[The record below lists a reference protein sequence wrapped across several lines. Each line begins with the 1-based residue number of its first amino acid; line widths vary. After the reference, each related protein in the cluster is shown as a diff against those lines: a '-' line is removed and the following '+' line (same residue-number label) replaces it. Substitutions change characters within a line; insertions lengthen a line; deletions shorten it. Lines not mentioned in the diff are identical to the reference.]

1 MFLRK
6 ILIALLNIA
15 LPVINSVAQQPLAA
29 VERKA
34 LPKPDSPA
42 QESTI
47 VPKWETQRKARTYL
61 LGIPAPRGQIV
72 DRSGEPLAQT
82 RVSYNLAIQFP
93 TPLEFSNA
101 QAVAFAQE
109 QTALVSRLF
118 DAGIS
123 LNEDDVLIHYKN
135 RGELPYV
142 ILQDL
147 LPSQIALIK
156 NQALPNLS
164 LQPIYLRFY
173 PNGHLAGHILG
184 YAGKAGRIPNGP
196 VQNHELLWP
205 AEEGREGL
213 EKTFDDQLSG
223 KVGQLNI
230 TYDSNGMKSSER
242 ISIPPQPGYNVVT
255 TLDEGI
261 QRICEEVLEEKT
273 QRGAIVVT
281 DPNNGDILGMASW
294 PVFNPN
300 AFIPSISASE
310 FKALQDDPDIPLLPR
325 AFRSAYPPGSTF
337 KVFVGLAALESGN
350 ITPQTEF
357 SCPPAYNVGNLTFRN
372 WKKSDAGMLN
382 FAEALEQSCN
392 TWFYQVGIRMGSTP
406 IVEYSRRLGLGERT
420 GIPLEAET
428 AGRIPDNEYMQQTYK
443 RKIWDGDVANMSIGQ
458 GDILISPLQMAEA
471 MGTVGNGGKH
481 YQARLVKQVQSLDGR
496 IVTAYNVRARDL
508 IPIGNRHLE
517 AIKEGM
523 VDVVYGGQ
531 GTARRARAKG
541 LKVAGKTGTAQ
552 WGPKRRERTAAWF
565 GGFAPADTP
574 RYAFAAIY
582 EGRPNDDSVH
592 GGTHAA
598 PLIGETL
605 KRILKLEESRTMKAK
620 PVDAEG
626 TYEEGAPAAAEAL
639 EGEDQT
645 VEDGN

>member
-1 MFLRK
+1 MYVRK
-6 ILIALLNIA
+6 ILIVVLNIF
-15 LPVINSVAQQPLAA
+15 LPAMNSVAQQPLAA
-29 VERKA
+29 VEKNP
-34 LPKPDSPA
+34 LPSPESSA
-42 QESTI
+42 QEDTI
-47 VPKWETQRKARTYL
+47 VPQWETQRKARTYL

-72 DRSGEPLAQT
+72 DRTGEPLAQT
-82 RVSYNLAIQFP
+82 RVSHNLAIQFP
-93 TPLEFSNA
+93 TPLEFSLA
-101 QAVAFAQE
+101 QAVSFAKE
-109 QTALVSRLF
+109 QTALASRLL
-118 DAGIS
+118 DVQIK
-123 LNEDDVLIHYKN
+123 LVEDDFIKHYKY
-135 RGELPYV
+135 RGEMPYV

-147 LPSQIALIK
+147 LPSQVALIK
-156 NQALPNLS
+156 NQAPRNLL

-173 PNGHLAGHILG
+173 PNGRLAGHIIG
-184 YAGKAGRIPNGP
+184 YAGKAGRIPTGP
-196 VQNHELLWP
+196 VQNHELIWP

-223 KVGQLNI
+223 KVGQMKI
-230 TYDSNGMKSSER
+230 VFDSKGKKSSQR
-242 ISIPPQPGYNVVT
+242 ITIPPQPGYNVVT
-255 TLDEGI
+255 TLDQDI
-261 QRICEEVLEEKT
+261 QRICEEVLEKKSR
-273 QRGAIVVT
+273 RGAIVVT

-294 PVFNPN
+294 PVYNPN
-300 AFIPSISASE
+300 AFIPRISASD
-310 FKALQDDPDIPLLPR
+310 FKALQDDPNIPLLPR

-392 TWFYQVGIRMGSTP
+392 TWFYQVGIRMGATP
-406 IVEYSRRLGLGERT
+406 MVEYSRRLGLGERT

-428 AGRIPDNEYMQQTYK
+428 AGRIPDNDYMQQTYE
-443 RKIWDGDVANMSIGQ
+443 RKLWDGDLANMSIGQ

-471 MGTVGNGGKH
+471 MGTIGNGGKQ
-481 YQARLVKQVQSLDGR
+481 YQTRLVKQVQSLDDR
-496 IVTAYNVRARDL
+496 IVTAYNVRARDF
-508 IPIGNRHLE
+508 IPISHRHLE

-523 VDVVYGGQ
+523 VEVVYGGQ
-531 GTARRARAKG
+531 GTARRARAPG

-565 GGFAPADTP
+565 AGFAPADTP
-574 RYAFAAIY
+574 RYAFAAVY

-605 KRILKLEESRTMKAK
+605 KQILKLEESRTMKAQ
-620 PVDAEG
+620 PVQSEVAQQG
-626 TYEEGAPAAAEAL
+626 GATTAGESL
-639 EGEDQT
+639 EGEEQP